1 MKFDKNLISCFNIFK
16 RIQISYEPDIPGFDE
31 SIWHKILGHDLFVTR
46 TGVLLLIHLENPE
59 NGEEYTYSFPDII
72 KVELANS
79 SNSHEKWYLYSLDRS
94 KFKEDIRNE
103 EMIYRLIFSK

>member
-1 MKFDKNLISCFNIFK
+1 MKFDTDLINSLNRFK
-16 RIQISYEPDIPGFDE
+16 RIELSYEPDVPGFDE
-31 SIWHKILGHDLFVTR
+31 SIRHKILGHDLFVTK
-46 TGVLLLIHLENPE
+46 TGVLLLIHLENPG

-72 KVELANS
+72 QVELANY

-94 KFKEDIRNE
+94 KFKEHIRNE